1 MQLGIFTI
9 TPALG
14 IILPNGY
21 HVITIDCVPEIA
33 GKFDEE
39 ICLDITDRDMNQYPN
54 GIVYKLSCDAVFPT
68 ISHSNEIF
76 EEHTII
82 SNISSFDPKVVRTPS
97 LLYLNSLINA

>member
-1 MQLGIFTI
+1 LQLGIFTI

-33 GKFDEE
+33 GKFEEE

-68 ISHSNEIF
+68 ILHSNEIF

-82 SNISSFDPKVVRTPS
+82 SNISSFDPKVVSQHEPHIS
-97 LLYLNSLINA
+97 FSFYF